1 MKETKTK
8 KGSFMGMAKY
18 LILMD
23 HFTKD
28 YGKMEKGMVMVFIN
42 QVMEYY
48 TKVIGKIISKMVQ
61 ESYTQLI
68 R

>member
-1 MKETKTK
+1 
-8 KGSFMGMAKY
+8 MGMAKY

-48 TKVIGKIISKMVQ
+48 TKVIGKIISKMV
-61 ESYTQLI
+61 
-68 R
+68 